1 MGLTESLYD
10 YVLNSGNPA
19 LQPDHLYQC
28 ARLWGRCFWGDQY
41 PDQEVMDD
49 NENYRGLELI
59 HIGMVLRHVTWRV
72 AIGNPIVPGMTSESL
87 FQEMMNIRNVFLPSY
102 PPCFPCTNNNDL
114 IEILGSIHHRQI
126 GPGVLGLSNHQHHP
140 HGRGQLLRAGSLP
153 PTSIQCP

>member
-87 FQEMMNIRNVFLPSY
+87 FQEMMNIRNVCLPSY
-102 PPCFPCTNNNDL
+102 PHVFPVLT
-114 IEILGSIHHRQI
+114 IMIL
-126 GPGVLGLSNHQHHP
+126 
-140 HGRGQLLRAGSLP
+140 
-153 PTSIQCP
+153 